1 MRNRRDGRHNRSHF
15 RSPCSSPRWHS
26 SAIFALNSGVNERRR
41 GFVSVRQ
48 SDRWLEFF
56 RLTSIASWASA
67 TTWEH
72 GLAANFRGF
81 PGGARTFAEHYKP
94 HSPDPRHDLDM
105 TGYGIVKV
113 LPGAADSFS
122 WEPKAALAE
131 IARISPCSSVA
142 PGCGLL

>member
-1 MRNRRDGRHNRSHF
+1 MIQKLTTGLLGPMSHAIVHQGPAGPAIPPGYTRSETEQAGYLAELLAVFEKAGAHG
-15 RSPCSSPRWHS
+15 
-26 SAIFALNSGVNERRR
+26 A
-41 GFVSVRQ
+41 FVF
-48 SDRWLEFF
+48 E
-56 RLTSIASWASA
+56 
-67 TTWEH
+67 
-72 GLAANFRGF
+72 
-81 PGGARTFAEHYKP
+81 FAEYYKP

-105 TGYGIVKV
+105 AGYGIVKV